1 MRVAEVGIGAV
12 PTGDARLF
20 VRLAPV
26 LNVRDLAEERSFWER
41 LGLPVTCPVHLTR
54 SREADQ

>member
-1 MRVAEVGIGAV
+1 MSETEDGAV
-12 PTGDARLF
+12 ATGDARLF